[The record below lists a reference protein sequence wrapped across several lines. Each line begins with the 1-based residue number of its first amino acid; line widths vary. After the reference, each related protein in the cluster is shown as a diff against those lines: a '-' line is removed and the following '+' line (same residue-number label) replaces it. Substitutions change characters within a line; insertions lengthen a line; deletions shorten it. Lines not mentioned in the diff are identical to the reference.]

1 MSKKTEARSR
11 ASRTR
16 KEKALAAKMLRRLR
30 DGHDLRTRKA
40 RRLRAA
46 IRVERYENEL
56 KLQIALDRLIS
67 NL

>member
-1 MSKKTEARSR
+1 MSKKTVARSKL
-11 ASRTR
+11 SHTR

-30 DGHDLRTRKA
+30 EGYDLRTRKT

>member
-1 MSKKTEARSR
+1 MSKRTTVKSKPSR
-11 ASRTR
+11 PR
-16 KEKALAAKMLRRLR
+16 KEKTLAAKMLRRLR
-30 DGHDLRTRKA
+30 EGHDLRTRKT

-46 IRVERYENEL
+46 IRVERYENDL

>member
-1 MSKKTEARSR
+1 MTQKRIATSNL
-11 ASRTR
+11 SRTR

-30 DGHDLRTRKA
+30 EGHDLRTRKA

>member
-1 MSKKTEARSR
+1 MRKKTVARSKL
-11 ASRTR
+11 SRPR

-30 DGHDLRTRKA
+30 DGHDLRARKA

-46 IRVERYENEL
+46 IRVERYENDL